1 MKRPILCIDTETS
14 GTAWRRDRLHG
25 VGIKGQYGAAHVSWY
40 HHIDAIGPELRVTL
54 ADPNIDKLGH
64 NITFDVKFLRQ
75 AGFEV
80 RGRLWDTRKV
90 AHLLDENGSTGLKE
104 LTKRYL
110 GEDRLQGKNELDQ
123 LIESTGS
130 GHVGNLCAKDLLDP
144 SRPYTPVI
152 AEYCLEDVQNTW
164 DLWLALTKK
173 LKEKHAAMLKMWPG
187 KKTLLDYYLE
197 VGEPFDRAQ
206 VEIELPGIRVDMGR
220 IAVRQGELRQSQT
233 DTLCELNRSLEPKI
247 TNIRE
252 HFANTALQKK
262 LAELKNQKKIQEYK
276 DKGVAG
282 FLQPFDWN
290 KNGHVERLFF
300 NEMKLPTIH
309 LRKTKTGKVSLDNM
323 NVQALLNV
331 CHGDKKAIKILE
343 QYASYKETAKLLNTF
358 IGAPGKKGLLSHVQD
373 QGGSH
378 YVYPSYGD
386 YLVTGRLSCSN
397 PNVQQIPRGSGIKS
411 FFVPHDPGNVFVHGD
426 ASQVELR
433 IAAHLSQDPEMLQAY
448 HDGVDLHRMT
458 AAAFFEKDVDK
469 VTDDERQAGK
479 AANFLLI
486 FGGSPGRLQHQLLN
500 QAGVKFSTEDCKGF
514 IRAFEYRY
522 PVYQKHLKRILAE
535 VERRRCVVSETGR
548 VRRLPDIVYGAMLDR
563 DRRKFKGPRDFQRG
577 LEEELNRWANGKQ
590 KFSNLIEE
598 ALKRAKEQR
607 EDFVYTLASLKYAHA
622 KKQAYNFP
630 VQHLG
635 AVMTKRAIFALQK
648 AGHVVRSTVHDSIDV
663 ELPVQRLSEVPK
675 IKRLMETAYPL
686 SVDVVWDMKI
696 LRSFDEK
703 DTFEPKE

>member
-1 MKRPILCIDTETS
+1 MRKPILVIDIEST
-14 GTAWRRDRLHG
+14 GTNWRRDRLHG
-25 VGIKGQYGAAHVSWY
+25 VGLFNAHAWDEPLYATADSNNSLTRG
-40 HHIDAIGPELRVTL
+40 HL
-54 ADPNIDKLGH
+54 ADPKTDKLGH

-80 RGRLWDTRKV
+80 RGRLWDTRKI

-104 LTKRYL
+104 LTRRYL
-110 GEDRLQGKNELDQ
+110 GEDRLQGKTELDQ

-144 SRPYTPVI
+144 SRPHTPTI
-152 AEYCLEDVQNTW
+152 AKYCLEDVQNTW
-164 DLWLALTKK
+164 DLFQVLIKK
-173 LKEKHAAMLKMWPG
+173 LKDKHVAMKKLWPKG
-187 KKTLLDYYLE
+187 KTILDYYLE
-197 VGEPFDRAQ
+197 IGEPFDRAQ
-206 VEIELPGIRVDMGR
+206 VEIELPGVRVDMGR
-220 IAVRQGELRQSQT
+220 IVGRQQELRQSQT
-233 DTLCELNRSLEPKI
+233 DTLEALNKTLSLKI
-247 TNIRE
+247 EAIRH
-252 HFANTALQKK
+252 HFAERALEKK

-276 DKGVAG
+276 DKGTAA
-282 FLQPFDWN
+282 FLKPFDWN
-290 KNGHVERLFF
+290 KGGHVERLFF
-300 NEMKLPTIH
+300 NEMRLPTQH

-331 CHGDKKAIKILE
+331 CHGDQKAIKVLE

-358 IGAPGKKGLLSHVQD
+358 IGAPGKKGLLSHVQQQD
-373 QGGSH
+373 GSA

-397 PNVQQIPRGSGIKS
+397 PNTQQIPRGSGIKS
-411 FFVPHDPGNVFVHGD
+411 FFVPHQEGNVFVHGD

-433 IAAHLSQDPEMLQAY
+433 IAAHLSQDPEMLRAY
-448 HDGVDLHRMT
+448 HDGEDLHRMT
-458 AAAFFEKDVDK
+458 AAAFFEKDLAE

-486 FGGSPGRLQHQLLN
+486 FGGSPGRLQAQLLN
-500 QAGVKFSTEDCKGF
+500 QAGRKFSLEECKGF
-514 IRAFEYRY
+514 IRAFELRY
-522 PVYQKHLKRILAE
+522 PVYQKHLKRILAD

-548 VRRLPDIVYGAMLDR
+548 VRRLPDIQYGAMLDR
-563 DRRKFKGPRDFQRG
+563 DRRRFKGPKDFQRL
-577 LEEELNRWANGKQ
+577 LEEELGRWAKGKQ
-590 KFSNLIEE
+590 RFSNLIEE
-598 ALKRAKEQR
+598 ALKRAKEQG
-607 EDFVYTLASLKYAHA
+607 DDYVYTLASLKYAHA

-663 ELPVQRLSEVPK
+663 ELPVARLPEVPA
-675 IKRLMETAYPL
+675 IKRMMETAYPL
-686 SVDVVWDMKI
+686 SVPILWELKV

-703 DTFEPKE
+703 DLFNPDEE